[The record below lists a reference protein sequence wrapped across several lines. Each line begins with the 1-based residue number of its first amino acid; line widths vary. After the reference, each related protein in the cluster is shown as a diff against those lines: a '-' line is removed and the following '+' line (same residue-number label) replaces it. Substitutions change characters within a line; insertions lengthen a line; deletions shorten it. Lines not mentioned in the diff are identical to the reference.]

1 MTWVKLSERRPE
13 TIGYYN
19 VVRYYPGIPSATF
32 FRPIPPWKEIKYL
45 LWNQK
50 MKLEEE
56 YADRC
61 VYKKYECFV
70 TEHNEP
76 VDRQEIL
83 YWYELD
89 PIPEEQ

>member
-19 VVRYYPGIPSATF
+19 VVRYYPGFKIARFSKPE
-32 FRPIPPWKEIKYL
+32 PPRKQIEYL

-61 VYKKYECFV
+61 VYKKYDSFV
-70 TEHNEP
+70 TEHDMP